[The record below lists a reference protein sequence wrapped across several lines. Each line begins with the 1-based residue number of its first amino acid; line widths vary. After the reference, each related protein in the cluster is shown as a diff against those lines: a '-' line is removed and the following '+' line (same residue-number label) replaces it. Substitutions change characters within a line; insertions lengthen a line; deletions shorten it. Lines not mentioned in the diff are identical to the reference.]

1 MVLDFP
7 EIARPSEAITTLFFG
22 AQKRMKLA
30 RFNGGRIGVVQ
41 NDRVIDVTAALNI
54 DPAQWPPIGMT
65 KLIAEF
71 DRIRATLADAVVS
84 APWLPFTDVRWETP
98 IPWPNKLIA
107 IPVNYHAHALEMS
120 SPAISRNAG
129 FFMLSNSSLSG
140 ASEPI
145 TLPDLPGRSVHH
157 EAELGIIIGRECRHV
172 SREGAFSAIFGYCCL
187 LDITVRGKQERAIR
201 KSFDTFTPAGPWIV
215 TADEIADPNDL
226 DVRLWVNDE
235 LRQDANTRDMIVDIA
250 EIIAMTSAVMT
261 LQPGDIIASG
271 TAEGVGPI
279 TPGDTVTIEIP
290 SVGRMSVNVVQGNG
304 GANVSMPYQIA

>member
-1 MVLDFP
+1 
-7 EIARPSEAITTLFFG
+7 
-22 AQKRMKLA
+22 MKLA

-41 NDRVIDVTAALNI
+41 DDRVIDVTAALSV
-54 DPAQWPPIGMT
+54 DLAEWPPVAMT
-65 KLIAEF
+65 RLIADYE
-71 DRIRATLADAVVS
+71 RTRTIVAEAIAS
-84 APWLPFTDVRWETP
+84 APSLPISGVRWETP
-98 IPWPNKLIA
+98 VPWPHKLIA

-145 TLPDLPGRSVHH
+145 VLPDLPGRSVHH
-157 EAELGIIIGRECRHV
+157 EAELGIVIGRECRHV
-172 SREGAFSAIFGYCCL
+172 SRDDALSAIFGYCCL

-201 KSFDTFTPAGPWIV
+201 KSFDTFTPVGPWIT
-215 TADEIADPNDL
+215 TADEVGDPNDL

-271 TAEGVGPI
+271 TAEGVGPVEV
-279 TPGDTVTIEIP
+279 GDTVTIEIP
-290 SVGRMSVNVVQGNG
+290 RVGRMAVGVVQGVG
-304 GANVSMPYQIA
+304 GANISMPYQLA